1 MHSGEI
7 IIKETKKEFKSGFIA
22 VIGRPNVGK
31 STLVNSVVGQK
42 VAAVSNKPNT
52 TRNRIKGIYNT
63 KNCQMIFL
71 DTPGIERARG
81 KLQKSMVQASMISID
96 EADIII
102 MVVDATRPFTR
113 GDRDIIENLT
123 KPVVLVLNKIDKI
136 IKHELLPVIERAK
149 GFGEKISEIIPVSAT
164 KSDGLEEL
172 KSVIESRLPNG
183 VRYFPDDIYTDQTEK
198 FLCAE
203 IIREK
208 IFNLTKEE
216 IPYKTAVM
224 VEEFNENSEKGI
236 IRIAATVLVERKSH
250 KGIVI
255 GKQGEMLK
263 TVGSQ
268 ARVEIESIL
277 ATKIYLE
284 LWVKVKEKWTE
295 NESLIREIGYLN

>member
-113 GDRDIIENLT
+113 GDRDIIENIT

-172 KSVIESRLPNG
+172 KSVIESRLPDG
-183 VRYFPDDIYTDQTEK
+183 ARYFPDDIYTDQPEK

>member
-1 MHSGEI
+1 MHSGEL

-113 GDRDIIENLT
+113 GDRDIIENIT

-172 KSVIESRLPNG
+172 KSVIESRLPDG
-183 VRYFPDDIYTDQTEK
+183 ARYFPDDIYTDQPEK

-224 VEEFNENSEKGI
+224 VEEFKENSEKGI

-277 ATKIYLE
+277 ATKVYLE

>member
-1 MHSGEI
+1 MHSGEM

-31 STLVNSVVGQK
+31 STLVTSVVGQQ

-113 GDRDIIENLT
+113 GDRDIIENVT

-172 KSVIESRLPNG
+172 KSVIESRLPDG
-183 VRYFPDDIYTDQTEK
+183 ARYFPDDIYTDQPEK

-208 IFNLTKEE
+208 ICNLTKEE

-224 VEEFNENSEKGI
+224 VEEFKENSEKGI
-236 IRIAATVLVERKSH
+236 IKIAAAVLVERKSH

-277 ATKIYLE
+277 ATKVYLV

>member
-1 MHSGEI
+1 MQSGEI

-113 GDRDIIENLT
+113 SDRDIIENVT

-172 KSVIESRLPNG
+172 KSVIESRLPDG
-183 VRYFPDDIYTDQTEK
+183 VRYFPDDIYTDQPEK

-224 VEEFNENSEKGI
+224 VEEFKENSEKGI
-236 IRIAATVLVERKSH
+236 IRIAATILVERKNH
-250 KGIVI
+250 KGIII

-277 ATKIYLE
+277 ATKVYLE

>member
-1 MHSGEI
+1 MHIGENR
-7 IIKETKKEFKSGFIA
+7 IKETKKEFKSGFIA

-31 STLVNSVVGQK
+31 STLVNTIVGEK

-63 KNCQMIFL
+63 NDCQMIFF

-81 KLQKSMVQASMISID
+81 KLQKSMVQASLNSID

-102 MVVDATRPFTR
+102 MVVDAARPFIK
-113 GDRDIIENLT
+113 GDREIIKNVNE
-123 KPVVLVLNKIDKI
+123 PVVLVLNKIDKI
-136 IKHELLPVIERAK
+136 VKHELLPIIERVK
-149 GFGEKISEIIPVSAT
+149 LFSEKISEIIPVCAT
-164 KSDGLEEL
+164 KNNGIDTL
-172 KSVIESRLPNG
+172 KTVIQRKLPEG
-183 VRYFPDDIYTDQTEK
+183 VRYFPDDIYTDQPEK
-198 FLCAE
+198 FLVAE

-224 VEEFNENSEKGI
+224 VEEFKENTEKGI

-250 KGIVI
+250 KGIVV
-255 GKQGEMLK
+255 GKKGEMLK
-263 TVGSQ
+263 IVGSQ

-277 ATKIYLE
+277 GTKIFLE